1 MFADFTDKIKTTE
14 DKQLLMDEINL
25 VLKSLYQN
33 TDMYN
38 NVLQSTIRA
47 WVRAAITQNLEVTPD
62 KEKYFK
68 SLLTELAKLE
78 EFDIVIPM
86 DLSQSG
92 LERIFYWVKDNIG
105 AGIVLDIKIDSKLIG
120 GAIFMY
126 RGKYIDLS
134 MKKKFEEL
142 FGSVYSN
149 LQPKT
154 AQSVPASNI

>member
-47 WVRAAITQNLEVTPD
+47 WVRAAITQDLEVTPD

-86 DLSQSG
+86 DLS
-92 LERIFYWVKDNIG
+92 KNI
-105 AGIVLDIKIDSKLIG
+105 A
-120 GAIFMY
+120 F
-126 RGKYIDLS
+126 
-134 MKKKFEEL
+134 
-142 FGSVYSN
+142 SN
-149 LQPKT
+149 LCKRVAGRKT
-154 AQSVPASNI
+154 I